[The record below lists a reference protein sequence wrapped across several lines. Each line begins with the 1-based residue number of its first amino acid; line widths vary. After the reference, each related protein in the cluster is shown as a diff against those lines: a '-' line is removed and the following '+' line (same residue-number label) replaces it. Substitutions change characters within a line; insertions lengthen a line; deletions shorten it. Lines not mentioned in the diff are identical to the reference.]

1 VAKKTGSGR
10 RAGARGV
17 PAADGERADGSEKAK
32 RQPATG
38 VETRGSVPGQQTDL
52 AARRHPPRGHPPAA
66 RRRFVSTS
74 VEVEG
79 REEIKVVELPTL
91 EPAPWNEST
100 ELTVVGARVQR
111 MDVLEKVTG
120 QARYT
125 ADVRLPGM
133 LFAALLRA
141 PIAKGR
147 VATLD
152 LGPALAMP
160 GVRGALLMEDLAGI
174 RHDGVQL
181 LDRAVH
187 YAGQAVAAICADSPD
202 AADRALRAVHVE
214 YETTPHAVTAEDA
227 LAPGAPLVR
236 PRGNRSRN
244 SPRVFSR
251 GDIDAGLRE
260 AEVTITRE
268 YRTPV
273 ALHTALE
280 PHGAVAAWE
289 GDHLTVWESTQGIF
303 GVRSDLA
310 EAFKLPLNRVRVIKD
325 YMGGGFGAK
334 NGAQKPTYIAAA
346 LARKLGRPVRCV
358 LDREGEQVDSGNRSA
373 TIQRITLGAKRDG
386 TLTAIALEATIP
398 LGVGGWQAGVAK
410 IYHELYACPNV
421 RSSETFVF
429 TNAGAMTSFRAPGS
443 VEGAFGLECAMD
455 ALARELSMDPLEL
468 RRWNYAD
475 RDQEKGRRY
484 SDKRLDECYRLGAER
499 FGWDYGR
506 RTADSNPRNASRP
519 QVVGRSRSRLVRG
532 RGMASLVWSA
542 GGGPPA
548 YATVR
553 LNPDGTVDVLTGS
566 QDLGT
571 GSRTVLAQIAAESIG
586 ARIDDVRT
594 VLGDTER
601 LPYTGN
607 SWGSMTTAS
616 VGPAVR
622 VAALEARARLLEAAA
637 ALLAGRD
644 GAPGPEELEPRD
656 SVIRV
661 RGTDRAITF
670 GEVGAKLGDVMIIG
684 QGSRGP
690 NPEKTAICAF
700 GAQFAEVEVD
710 TETGIVR
717 ILRVVTAH
725 DSGRIVNPLLAES
738 QIEGGVLQGI
748 GYALFEERV
757 MDRSLGVQLNPT
769 MHEYKIPTIAD
780 APPIEVLFVDAA
792 DVTANHIGAKGLA
805 EPPIIPTAPAIANAL
820 ADALGVEPTEIPL
833 TPWRVLELVR
843 RMGS

>member
-1 VAKKTGSGR
+1 MAKRTGR
-10 RAGARGV
+10 GARG
-17 PAADGERADGSEKAK
+17 AGRRKG
-32 RQPATG
+32 RATG
-38 VETRGSVPGQQTDL
+38 AETRGKAPGRDT
-52 AARRHPPRGHPPAA
+52 HPGVVSRAP
-66 RRRFVSTS
+66 RRFISTS

-91 EPAPWNEST
+91 EPPPWDESA
-100 ELTVVGARVQR
+100 ELTVVGTRVQR
-111 MDVLEKVTG
+111 MDALQKVTG
-120 QARYT
+120 QAHYT
-125 ADVRLPGM
+125 ADVRPLGM

-147 VATLD
+147 VTLN
-152 LGPALAMP
+152 LEPALAVP
-160 GVRGALLMEDLAGI
+160 GVRGALLMEDVPGI

-181 LDRAVH
+181 LDRSIS
-187 YAGQAVAAICADSPD
+187 YAGQAVAAICADSQD
-202 AADRALRAVHVE
+202 TADHALRAVLVE
-214 YETTPHAVTAEDA
+214 YESAPHAVTAEAA
-227 LAPGAPLVR
+227 LAPRAPAVR
-236 PRGNRSRN
+236 SSGNTSRN

-251 GDIDAGLRE
+251 GDVDVGLRE
-260 AEVTITRE
+260 ADVTITRE

-280 PHGAVAAWE
+280 PHGAVAVWE

-303 GVRSDLA
+303 GVRSELA
-310 EAFKLPLNRVRVIKD
+310 EAFKLPLNRVRVVTD

-334 NGAQKPTYIAAA
+334 NGAQKSTYVAAA
-346 LARKLGRPVRCV
+346 LARKVGRPVRCV
-358 LDREGEQVDSGNRSA
+358 LDREGEQLDSGNRSA
-373 TIQRITLGAKRDG
+373 TIQRVTLGATRDG
-386 TLTAIALEATIP
+386 TLTAIRLEATIA
-398 LGVGGWQAGVAK
+398 LGIGGWQAGAAK

-429 TNAGAMTSFRAPGS
+429 TNAGAMTSFRAPGH

-455 ALARELSMDPLEL
+455 ALARELRIDSLEL
-468 RRWNYAD
+468 RRRNYAD

-499 FGWDYGR
+499 FGWNEARGAGR
-506 RTADSNPRNASRP
+506 GARENRASAVPASRVP
-519 QVVGRSRSRLVRG
+519 RPASPERYRRG

-553 LNPDGTVDVLTGS
+553 LNPDGTVEVLTGS

-586 ARIDDVRT
+586 ARIGDVRT

-616 VGPAVR
+616 VSPAVR
-622 VAALEARARLLEAAA
+622 VAALEARTRLLEAAA
-637 ALLAGRD
+637 TLLATSD
-644 GAPGPEELEPRD
+644 DAPEPEQLDARG
-656 SVIRV
+656 SVITV
-661 RGTDRAITF
+661 RGTDRTITF
-670 GEVGAKLGDVMIIG
+670 AEVGAKLGDVMIIG

-710 TETGIVR
+710 TETGVVRVLRIVS
-717 ILRVVTAH
+717 AH
-725 DSGRIVNPLLAES
+725 DSGRIVNPTLAES
-738 QIEGGVLQGI
+738 QVEGGVLQGI

-757 MDRSLGVQLNPT
+757 MDRALGVQLNPT
-769 MHEYKIPTIAD
+769 MHDYKIPTIAD
-780 APPIEVLFVDAA
+780 APPIDVLFVDGA
-792 DVTANHIGAKGLA
+792 DVAANHTGAKGLA
-805 EPPIIPTAPAIANAL
+805 EPPIIPTAPAIANAV

-833 TPWRVLELVR
+833 TPWRVLELIER
-843 RMGS
+843 GAR